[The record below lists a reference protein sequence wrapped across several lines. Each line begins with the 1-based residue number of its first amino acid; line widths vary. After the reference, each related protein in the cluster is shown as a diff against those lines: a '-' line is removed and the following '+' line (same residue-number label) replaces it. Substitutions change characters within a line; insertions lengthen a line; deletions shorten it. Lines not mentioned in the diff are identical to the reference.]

1 MALTN
6 LSLIQKQRSFLK
18 VVLTPG
24 CKFIVESKT
33 LAMYNL
39 LFVLLFFFF
48 SSTSLPPPNTKEKNH
63 CFSFFILP
71 FPHPQTEGSA
81 AAISACELVC
91 CSLRTD
97 CTWLALCGTYSD
109 VLCGLIGFFCSY
121 NNTEFCFLVEI
132 SICSQWSLFSDITV
146 ISIK

>member
-48 SSTSLPPPNTKEKNH
+48 LL
-63 CFSFFILP
+63 LP
-71 FPHPQTEGSA
+71 FPPQILRKKTTVFLFLFFLSPTPRLRDLQQL
-81 AAISACELVC
+81 SQLVC

-132 SICSQWSLFSDITV
+132 SICSQWSFFSDITV